1 MNNNPK
7 FTVFIAKRKAIWRF
21 SGWFYL
27 INAIVFWLM
36 GWRYLYVI
44 LSSKTL
50 FVTSFADYSSAFGKA
65 LVLVF
70 AIISY
75 LGQLT
80 LLAFIPC
87 IIVLL
92 LSLAIPWRRTIICI
106 AVMLATISVVAIFT
120 DSMLFTVYRFHL
132 NITIIKI
139 TLNGIAI
146 FDLAPLEKMALFVI
160 PLGILLL
167 EFLMAW
173 AIWNYII
180 KAKRFYI
187 GNKLAAVLVTFLIG
201 SYLMFILS
209 ISTGNNILAQ
219 QTPNLPL
226 YTNIMTYLIPV
237 KDSRTLILRITEN
250 RFSQP
255 LFATKKIHYPLAPI
269 QCQSPKAKKNI
280 IFIVIDTWRFNAYT
294 KSLTPNIF
302 QFTQNALHF
311 NHHFSGGNST
321 QPGIFSLF
329 FALPSNYW
337 SSVNKAKLSP
347 VFINQLL
354 KADYQIKVFN
364 SAEMTNPN
372 IAMVFRKVNGLHV
385 EQAPGATVGDR
396 DRYITKHFIAF
407 LQKRDKQQPFFA
419 FLFYDAAHAYC
430 ETQNFPK
437 PYQPAVKNCFRL
449 VYTNET
455 DPTPYLN
462 RYKNALHF
470 VDGQLAD
477 VFKAI
482 KAEGLLKNSVIV
494 ITGDHGQE
502 FNDNHRN
509 YWEHASNFTPYQTQT
524 PLLIL
529 WPGKAGEDYDYV
541 TSHYDLVPT
550 LMRSVLGCDTQY
562 SKYSIGY
569 DLFNAT
575 PRPYIIV
582 GGYMNMGY
590 ITDNHIVTLS
600 TSGDIRMMDLH
611 AKPLPHA
618 KLNLQILNQ
627 VLQDMRRFYQ

>member
-1 MNNNPK
+1 MNNNHK
-7 FTVFIAKRKAIWRF
+7 LIAFIAKRKAIWRF
-21 SGWFYL
+21 LGWFYL
-27 INAIVFWLM
+27 INAVLFWLL
-36 GWRYLYVI
+36 GWRYLHVI

-50 FVTSFADYSSAFGKA
+50 FVTSFADYTSPFAKL

-75 LGQLT
+75 IGQLS

-87 IIVLL
+87 VIVLL
-92 LSLAIPWRRTIICI
+92 LSLAIPWRRTIILI

-132 NITIIKI
+132 NITIIKM

-146 FDLAPLEKMALFVI
+146 FDLAPLEKIALFAI
-160 PLGILLL
+160 PIGILLI
-167 EFLMAW
+167 EFVVAW
-173 AIWNYII
+173 VIWNYII
-180 KAKRFYI
+180 KAQRFYI
-187 GNKLAAVLVTFLIG
+187 GKRIAALLVACLVG

-237 KDSRTLILRITEN
+237 KDSSIMILRITEN

-255 LFATKKIHYPLAPI
+255 LFATKKIHYPLTPI
-269 QCQSPKAKKNI
+269 QCQPPAEKKNI

-294 KSLTPNIF
+294 KSLTPNVF
-302 QFTQNALHF
+302 QFTQNALWF

-337 SSVNKAKLSP
+337 SSMLKAKVSP

-354 KADYQIKVFN
+354 RAGYQIKVFN

-372 IAMVFRKVNGLHV
+372 TAMIFRKVKGLHV
-385 EQAPGATVGDR
+385 AQAPGATVGDR
-396 DRYITKHFIAF
+396 DRYISKDFISF
-407 LQKRDKQQPFFA
+407 LTKRDKQQPFFA

-470 VDGQLAD
+470 VDGQLGG

-482 KAEGLLKNSVIV
+482 QAEGLLKNSVIV

-529 WPGKAGEDYDYV
+529 WPGKSRENFDYV

-550 LMRSVLGCDTQY
+550 LMHRVLGCATPY
-562 SKYSIGY
+562 AKYSIGY
-569 DLFNAT
+569 DLFAAT
-575 PRPYIIV
+575 PRPFIIV

-590 ITDNHIVTLS
+590 ITDKHIVTLS

-618 KLNLQILNQ
+618 KPNLQILNQ
-627 VLQDMRRFYQ
+627 VLYDMRRFYQ